1 MNMEQEQNSNLI
13 HKDLK
18 KIKKIMQMILLALG
32 ILIGIG
38 LALIWAII
46 NYLY

>member
-1 MNMEQEQNSNLI
+1 MEQEQNNDII

-18 KIKKIMQMILLALG
+18 KIKKIMNMILLALG

-38 LALIWAII
+38 IAIFWAILR
-46 NYLY
+46 LYI